1 MANLG
6 PERISPEQAHAI
18 VQATT
23 FDIFN
28 EHDQAKR
35 RHLMER
41 FWAPDVTCCS
51 PFGVATGYGALDHV
65 WDGEYTIL
73 SYFNYCEPGIS
84 PFHVTYLLCVLLK
97 I

>member
-1 MANLG
+1 LYNHLAVRLGIIRDLSLPRNFSYVQANHYHLHLLYYHGRPSKQQQLYLNPEKAMANLG
-6 PERISPEQAHAI
+6 PERIPPEQAHAI

-41 FWAPDVTCCS
+41 F
-51 PFGVATGYGALDHV
+51 
-65 WDGEYTIL
+65 
-73 SYFNYCEPGIS
+73 
-84 PFHVTYLLCVLLK
+84 
-97 I
+97 